1 MVEVT
6 RISSKRPKEHETL
19 SFQDRQEWELW
30 LQQNHSS
37 ADGIW
42 MLFHRKE
49 FGRPGIGYREALEE
63 ALRFGW
69 IDSIVKKLDEE
80 RYVRKFTP
88 RKASSRWSRTN
99 LEIVR
104 HLMAEGRM
112 TERGMTALGDLDERL
127 SLLMDDAPTEDQM
140 SSLFL
145 DEPDLRRTFDS
156 LPPSQRRRY
165 AAWIFDAKRVE
176 TRARRAA
183 KAAQMIMEGRP
194 PIV

>member
-6 RISSKRPKEHETL
+6 GMPSKRPKEYGTL
-19 SFQDRQEWELW
+19 SFRDRQEWEQW
-30 LQQNHSS
+30 LQLNHSS
-37 ADGIW
+37 SDGIW
-42 MLFHRKE
+42 MMFHRKE
-49 FGRPGIGYREALEE
+49 LGRPGIEYREALEE